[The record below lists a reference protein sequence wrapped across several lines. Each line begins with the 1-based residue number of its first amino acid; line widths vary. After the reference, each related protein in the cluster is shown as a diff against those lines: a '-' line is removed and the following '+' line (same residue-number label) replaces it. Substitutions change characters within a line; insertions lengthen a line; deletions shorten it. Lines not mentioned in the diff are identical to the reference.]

1 MAISK
6 ARILADTIADGG
18 ILSDG
23 AIEAAE
29 ISNVTATATE
39 INILDGALLSTAELN
54 TLNGITATTAEL
66 NYLSGTT
73 SAVQTQLD
81 TLTTNLGN
89 VNTDL
94 VNDTTPQLGG
104 TLDTNGNNVTFADN
118 VSAVFGT
125 GSDLEV
131 YSDGASGRIKHTG
144 TSNLRLL
151 TNNSVVI
158 ESATTSD
165 NVLLAEV
172 GGRVIL
178 YHNGAGKL
186 ETASTGVSVTGTVSA
201 TSFAGDGANLT
212 GIESGIG
219 YDQSWGNYT
228 GSRAESTNYT
238 NTTGKPILVNVYSTQ
253 GSSGSA
259 DVTYMDA
266 TVDGTTFRFA
276 YHIQDDENYTARSRC
291 VGNFIVPAGSTYSVT
306 IGGAGIQEWYELR

>member
-125 GSDLEV
+125 GSDLQIYHDGSNSYIQEGGTGQLV
-131 YSDGASGRIKHTG
+131 IRAEDFRLQDASGTNWLQADTDGAVR
-144 TSNLRLL
+144 
-151 TNNSVVI
+151 
-158 ESATTSD
+158 
-165 NVLLAEV
+165 
-172 GGRVIL
+172 L
-178 YHNGAGKL
+178 YHNNSNKL
-186 ETASTGVSVTGTVSA
+186 ATTSTGVSVTGTVSA

-238 NTTGKPILVNVYSTQ
+238 NSTGKPIMVNVESNTA
-253 GSSGSA
+253 SAGSA
-259 DVTYMDA
+259 DITYIDA
-266 TVDGTTFRFA
+266 TVDGTTFTIA

-291 VGNFIVPAGSTYSVT
+291 AGNFIVPAGSTYRVVISGNT
-306 IGGAGIQEWYELR
+306 INTWHELR